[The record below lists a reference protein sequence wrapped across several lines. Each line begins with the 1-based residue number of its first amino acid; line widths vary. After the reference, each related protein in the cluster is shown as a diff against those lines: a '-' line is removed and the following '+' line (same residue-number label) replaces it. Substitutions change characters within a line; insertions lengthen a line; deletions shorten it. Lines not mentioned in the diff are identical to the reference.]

1 MKIVNH
7 LRSQAV
13 ATWRSS
19 RPNVMKDRRQKGE
32 VRRMAPES
40 HIGRQHLRSLALVV
54 AMLALTFAPGAS
66 GNAAANKPAPRLA
79 DPTRTGTRLVN
90 EFFTLLAH
98 KDRAALQRF
107 LSPAFQV
114 QRADGSSAQKREY
127 LANLA
132 TINNFELTKVRGT
145 QAGATLVVRY
155 LATVE
160 GVVNGKPYKPGPAPR
175 LSVFAWSGKRWQLAA
190 HANFNPLTG

>member
-1 MKIVNH
+1 M
-7 LRSQAV
+7 
-13 ATWRSS
+13 
-19 RPNVMKDRRQKGE
+19 
-32 VRRMAPES
+32 
-40 HIGRQHLRSLALVV
+40 RSLALTL
-54 AMLALTFAPGAS
+54 AILALMFAPGAS
-66 GNAAANKPAPRLA
+66 AKAPTKQPAPHLA
-79 DPTRTGTRLVN
+79 DPTRTATKLVN
-90 EFFTLLAH
+90 DFFTLLAK

-114 QRADGSSAQKREY
+114 QRADGSSAAKSEY
-127 LANLA
+127 IANLA
-132 TINNFELTKVRGT
+132 TINNFQLTKVRGT

-155 LATVE
+155 LAVVE

>member
-1 MKIVNH
+1 
-7 LRSQAV
+7 
-13 ATWRSS
+13 
-19 RPNVMKDRRQKGE
+19 
-32 VRRMAPES
+32 MARLL
-40 HIGRQHLRSLALVV
+40 HIRSLALVLT
-54 AMLALTFAPGAS
+54 MLAVAFAPGAS
-66 GNAAANKPAPRLA
+66 AKAATTKTAPRLA
-79 DPTRTGTRLVN
+79 DPTRTATRLVN
-90 EFFTLLAH
+90 NFFTLLER

-114 QRADGSSAQKREY
+114 QRADGSSAEKREY
-127 LANLA
+127 LANLS
-132 TINNFELTKVRGT
+132 TVNSFQLTKVRGT

-175 LSVFAWSGKRWQLAA
+175 LSVFDWSGKRWQLAA

>member
-1 MKIVNH
+1 MASESPVGSKPSFGLSFSF
-7 LRSQAV
+7 LRTPWLVLAV
-13 ATWRSS
+13 GVLT
-19 RPNVMKDRRQKGE
+19 
-32 VRRMAPES
+32 
-40 HIGRQHLRSLALVV
+40 LAL
-54 AMLALTFAPGAS
+54 MFWPGAS
-66 GNAAANKPAPRLA
+66 TQAAPNKPAPRLA
-79 DPTRTGTRLVN
+79 HPTRTATRPVN

-114 QRADGSSAQKREY
+114 QRADGSSAEKPEY

-132 TINNFELTKVRGT
+132 TINTFQLTKVRGT

-160 GVVNGKPYKPGPAPR
+160 GLVNGKPYKPGPAPR
-175 LSVFAWSGKRWQLAA
+175 LSVFAW
-190 HANFNPLTG
+190 